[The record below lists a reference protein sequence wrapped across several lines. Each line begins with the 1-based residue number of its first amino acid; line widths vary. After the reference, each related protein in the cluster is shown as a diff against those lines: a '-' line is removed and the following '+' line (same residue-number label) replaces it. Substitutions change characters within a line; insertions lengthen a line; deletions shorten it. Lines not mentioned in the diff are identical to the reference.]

1 MSNANATAP
10 APSESMGSALVV
22 SNDAATIKQL
32 GASMQQLAMS
42 PEVSFEIASALDLL
56 NRRKFEAVVVDL
68 QLGDQAKAVLEKI
81 RLSPANRTAVLFT
94 ISDSD
99 AETAVAFKAGTNF
112 VLRRPLSRAT
122 IDRSLKVAYGLIV
135 RERRRYF
142 RCPVAIPATISTPGA
157 SAVHGTTLN
166 ISEGGVAIN
175 TSLPLKPGVQVKVQ
189 FTLPDRD
196 THFET
201 EATVCWSKEGYLG
214 FQFTSL
220 SGPLA
225 SELQEWL
232 ARRLEESIP
241 QSVADKFRS
250 IKASPNSLEES
261 LPASDSGVT
270 ESPRSLNAAMERW
283 EWVAVYRAAVSEP
296 DAEKRLPKIELAE
309 RSMKERW
316 SELAVTG
323 PEAAEE
329 RQRLTDALENLRSLR
344 AGRHLRD

>member
-10 APSESMGSALVV
+10 APSQSMGSALVV

-42 PEVSFEIASALDLL
+42 PEVSFEIPSALDLL

-112 VLRRPLSRAT
+112 VLRRPLSRAS

-142 RCPVAIPATISTPGA
+142 RCPVEIPAAISGPGVP
-157 SAVHGTTLN
+157 AVHGKTLN
-166 ISEGGVAIN
+166 ISEGGVAIT
-175 TSLPLKPGVQVKVQ
+175 TSLSLKPGVQVKVQ
-189 FTLPDRD
+189 FTLPDREI
-196 THFET
+196 HFET
-201 EATVCWSKEGYLG
+201 DATVCWSKEGYLG

-220 SGPLA
+220 SPQLT

-232 ARRLEESIP
+232 SRRLEESIP
-241 QSVADKFRS
+241 ESVADKFRS
-250 IKASPNSLEES
+250 LEPVPHALEKV
-261 LPASDSGVT
+261 LPVSDSGIM
-270 ESPRSLNAAMERW
+270 ESSRSLNAAIESW
-283 EWVAVYRAAVSEP
+283 NWVALYRAVVSEP
-296 DAEKRLPKIELAE
+296 EVEKRLPKIELAE
-309 RSMKERW
+309 REMKQRW
-316 SELAVTG
+316 NELAVTG

-329 RQRLTDALENLRSLR
+329 RQRLSDAIENLRALR
-344 AGRHLRD
+344 TSRH